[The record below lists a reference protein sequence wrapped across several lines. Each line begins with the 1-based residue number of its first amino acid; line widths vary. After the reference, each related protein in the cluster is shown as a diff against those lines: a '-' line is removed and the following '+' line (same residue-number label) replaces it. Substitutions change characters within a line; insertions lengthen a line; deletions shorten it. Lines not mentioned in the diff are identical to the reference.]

1 MATIDTP
8 KLSAAGVVGPAGF
21 SRIGASLGSQLQEY
35 AGTFATGF
43 SVLACQLMT
52 YKLAAHFLGKTGFA
66 EYALARRTIS
76 ILYPM
81 VLLGLGVGL
90 PRYVAMAAGRG
101 EPQSQARY
109 LGATLWCVGL
119 SALLGVA
126 IVRAVPGGLA
136 YLFFGSREY
145 AFLLFPMS
153 LVVAGT
159 ALHTVGYSYFRG
171 TLNMRAANLLQ
182 LVNLGLMPLAV
193 FFFYGK
199 SLRATLTALGILS
212 IAVAAV
218 ALLFTPSAAAI
229 KDNRPQVREL
239 LRFGIQRVPGDFV
252 LMAMLALPATFVAHA
267 SGIKAAGFVAFG
279 ISMLTVIGAVFA
291 PFGLILLPRAGTLLA
306 AGRSNELRRQVW
318 LLTRVTLAVSSLLT
332 VVIAAGAETLIRL
345 YLGADFSEGA
355 GILRLV
361 LLAAV
366 PYSLYTVVRNV
377 VDAFHELAVT
387 TLILAAGFAIFC
399 LAAWGLSL
407 WQDKLHAVLFGFLG
421 GMLTLAL
428 LSGAETLRIL
438 RPPPVTGGVFAE

>member
-1 MATIDTP
+1 
-8 KLSAAGVVGPAGF
+8 
-21 SRIGASLGSQLQEY
+21 
-35 AGTFATGF
+35 
-43 SVLACQLMT
+43 
-52 YKLAAHFLGKTGFA
+52 
-66 EYALARRTIS
+66 
-76 ILYPM
+76 
-81 VLLGLGVGL
+81 
-90 PRYVAMAAGRG
+90 
-101 EPQSQARY
+101 
-109 LGATLWCVGL
+109 
-119 SALLGVA
+119 
-126 IVRAVPGGLA
+126 
-136 YLFFGSREY
+136 
-145 AFLLFPMS
+145 
-153 LVVAGT
+153 
-159 ALHTVGYSYFRG
+159 
-171 TLNMRAANLLQ
+171 
-182 LVNLGLMPLAV
+182 
-193 FFFYGK
+193 
-199 SLRATLTALGILS
+199 
-212 IAVAAV
+212 V